1 MIVELGSRATD
12 TPTNEISAETS
23 AQKEEPKEEA
33 EEPLLF
39 ANDDGQ
45 GSDDILQRERDI
57 GAEFQQMMIK
67 IDKDAIGYL
76 KERN

>member
-1 MIVELGSRATD
+1 MMM
-12 TPTNEISAETS
+12 
-23 AQKEEPKEEA
+23 
-33 EEPLLF
+33 
-39 ANDDGQ
+39 GQ